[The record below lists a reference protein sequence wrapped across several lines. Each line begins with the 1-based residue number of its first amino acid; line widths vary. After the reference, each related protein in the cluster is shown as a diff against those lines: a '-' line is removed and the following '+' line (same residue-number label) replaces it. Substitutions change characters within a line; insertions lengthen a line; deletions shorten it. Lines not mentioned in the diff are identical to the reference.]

1 MVKRSS
7 RLAKR
12 NALKAVEEAIG
23 SALGKN
29 PAGGAS
35 QSAGAK
41 ARDAR
46 IEKPLARPK
55 KKY

>member
-29 PAGGAS
+29 SGDGAS
-35 QSAGAK
+35 QSTGAK

-55 KKY
+55 KKF